1 MSTYTVTLR
10 AAQGGR
16 IPHTF
21 RGIEAED
28 AYAAIRDA
36 YYQRHG
42 ADVTIKRSDIHTRN
56 VDAGEYAI
64 YGANGSV
71 TFVSVET
78 VEPAATVE
86 PAPVQGTVRV
96 KDVWRCGRYAAR
108 SGLAKRDAYGY
119 IEVPQID
126 VDHARTMGT
135 SLFRIVD

>member
-42 ADVTIKRSDIHTRN
+42 ADIPIRRSNIHTRN
-56 VDAGEYAI
+56 VDAGEYVI
-64 YGANGSV
+64 YGGNNSV
-71 TFVSVET
+71 TFVDVET
-78 VEPAATVE
+78 VEPVAAAAT
-86 PAPVQGTVRV
+86 APVQGTVRV
-96 KDVWRCGRYAAR
+96 KDVWRCGRYSTR

-119 IEVPQID
+119 IEVPQLD

-135 SLFRIVD
+135 SLFRIVE